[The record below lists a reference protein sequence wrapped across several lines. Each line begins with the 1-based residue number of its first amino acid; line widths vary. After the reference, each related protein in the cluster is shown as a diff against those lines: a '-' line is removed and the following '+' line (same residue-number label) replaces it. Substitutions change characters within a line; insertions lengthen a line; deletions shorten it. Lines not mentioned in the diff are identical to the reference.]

1 MILFEN
7 APEPAAPL
15 EPLVRVR
22 MLVAYDGTGF
32 HGFPAQRGVATVGET
47 LGEAMARVLRR
58 PVELVCA
65 GRTDAGV
72 HAWGQV
78 VSTDL
83 AAETDLVV
91 LRRRLNSLVA
101 PAIVVRSIEPAPD
114 GFDARHT
121 ALWRRYRY
129 TILQRDVPDPFS
141 ATTAWHVGQV
151 LDLSALRLAAD
162 PFIGEHDFS
171 SFCRRPKP
179 SPGFPAHSLVRR
191 VLDTSWT
198 DLGDDHLR
206 FEIRATSFCQQM
218 VRSIVGLLVDVGRGR
233 RHPGDVLAI
242 LRARDRAAAGT
253 LAPPHGLCLWE
264 VGYPPDEEV
273 ARPAATIGDL

>member
-1 MILFEN
+1 M
-7 APEPAAPL
+7 

-22 MLVAYDGTGF
+22 MLVAYDGAGF
-32 HGFPAQRGVATVGET
+32 HGFPTQRGVPTVGET

-78 VSTDL
+78 VSTELPAQVDRIAL
-83 AAETDLVV
+83 L
-91 LRRRLNSLVA
+91 RRLNALVA
-101 PAIVVRSIEPAPD
+101 PTIVVRSIELAPD
-114 GFDARHT
+114 GFDARHS

-129 TILQRDVPDPFS
+129 SILQRDVPDPFN
-141 ATTAWHVGQV
+141 ARTAWHVGEA

-179 SPGFPAHSLVRR
+179 SPGFPPHSLVRR

-206 FEIRATSFCQQM
+206 FEIMATSFCQQM
-218 VRSIVGLLVDVGRGR
+218 VRSIVGLLVEVGRGR

-242 LRARDRAAAGT
+242 LRARDRSAVGT

-264 VGYPPDEEV
+264 VGYPADQEV
-273 ARPAATIGDL
+273 AQPDATIRVL